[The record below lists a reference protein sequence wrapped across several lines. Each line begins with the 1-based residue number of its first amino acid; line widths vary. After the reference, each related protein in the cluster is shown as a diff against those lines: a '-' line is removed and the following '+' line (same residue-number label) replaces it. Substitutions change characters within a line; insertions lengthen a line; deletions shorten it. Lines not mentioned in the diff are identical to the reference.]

1 MKKTIFLIAI
11 SLLAYNS
18 SSAQI
23 MLADS
28 AWQTTSTHHTMM
40 VEMELV
46 EQYQTVTISHEN
58 QLFTFDYKKGKKS
71 DFTVLVAYDKTEL
84 GIVFFI
90 PKSETITRL
99 TIQKE
104 AKLIV
109 VEYADDSMKSFE
121 YDMINYTT
129 SKK

>member
-1 MKKTIFLIAI
+1 M
-11 SLLAYNS
+11 SLLAYS
-18 SSAQI
+18 GASAQV

-28 AWQTTSTHHTMM
+28 AWQTTSTHQTVM
-40 VEMELV
+40 VGMELV
-46 EQYQTVTISHEN
+46 DEYQTVTISHEN

-71 DFTVLVAYDKTEL
+71 DFEVPAAYDKTEL

-90 PKSETITRL
+90 PKSETITRV

-104 AKLIV
+104 AKLVV

-121 YDMINYTT
+121 YDQIEYNPTN
-129 SKK
+129 